1 MNKLNPSSIKLIEE
15 AVEGEYNFIKKE
27 EIMEE
32 NIITLT
38 IDGQEVKVKEGTTI
52 LQAAKQAGIDI
63 PTLCF
68 LKDINEVGDC
78 RMCIVEVEGRRGFA
92 TSCIQTVEEG
102 MVVHTHTQNVL
113 EARHVILDLIISNHA
128 KDCLT
133 CTRSGNCELQ
143 TLATK
148 FNVLNIEFEGE
159 RTEHKVDDL
168 SPSIVRD
175 FNKCILCRRCVA
187 ACKNV
192 QKIGAID
199 CINRG
204 FESCI
209 STVGDHSLNDVNCT
223 FCGQCIEACPT
234 GALHEKETI
243 NDVWVK
249 LKDPETTVI
258 VQTAPAVRVALG
270 EEFGMPIGTNVVGK
284 MVTALKRL
292 GFNKV
297 FDTNTGADLTIMEE
311 ANEFIERF
319 TKNDNLPLITS
330 CSPGWVKYIEMNYP
344 ELLPHLSSCKSP
356 HQMFGAILKTY
367 YAKREGLDPAKMY
380 VVSVMPCIAKK
391 FERQRP
397 EMKEDDLYDVDNV
410 ITTREL
416 ARMIKQ
422 ANKKKKKLEDSNF
435 DSPMGEASGA
445 GAIFG
450 TTGGVME
457 AALRTAQDTLT
468 GKDLAKIDFEQVRGG
483 EGIKRA
489 TINIAGKEIN
499 VVAASGLANARTI
512 LEEIKSGKANYQFVE
527 IMACPGGC
535 IMGGGQPI
543 KSSKIRSEVDVRKL
557 RADALYSIDERSIV
571 RKSHENPVMKKLYK
585 DFLEKPG
592 SEIAEKLLHTTYTK
606 REKYNI

>member
-1 MNKLNPSSIKLIEE
+1 ME
-15 AVEGEYNFIKKE
+15 KE
-27 EIMEE
+27 MV
-32 NIITLT
+32 NLT
-38 IDGQEVKVKEGTTI
+38 IDDQKITVPKGTTI
-52 LQAAKQAGIDI
+52 LAAAKKAGIDI

-159 RTEHKVDDL
+159 RTEHKIDDL

-292 GFNKV
+292 GFDKV

-319 TKNDNLPLITS
+319 TKNDNLPMITS
-330 CSPGWVKYIEMNYP
+330 CSPGWVKFIEMNYP

-356 HQMFGAILKTY
+356 HEMFGAILKTY
-367 YAKREGLDPAKMY
+367 YANREGLDPEKIY

-397 EMKEDDLYDVDNV
+397 EMKEDNLYDVDNV

-422 ANKKKKKLEDSNF
+422 ANIEFEKLEDSNF

-468 GKDLAKIDFEQVRGG
+468 GKDLPKIDFEQVRGG

-489 TINIAGKEIN
+489 TINIAGKDIN

-543 KSSKIRSEVDVRKL
+543 KSSKIRAEVDVRKL

-606 REKYNI
+606 RKKYNI

>member
-1 MNKLNPSSIKLIEE
+1 
-15 AVEGEYNFIKKE
+15 
-27 EIMEE
+27 MEE
-32 NIITLT
+32 KMINLT
-38 IDGQEVKVKEGTTI
+38 IDDQKISVPKGTTI

-68 LKDINEVGDC
+68 LKEINEVGDC
-78 RMCIVEVEGRRGFA
+78 RMCIVEVEGRKGFA

-102 MVVHTHTQNVL
+102 MVVHTHTPNVL

-143 TLATK
+143 ALAVK
-148 FNVLNIEFEGE
+148 FNVLNVEFEGE
-159 RTEHKVDDL
+159 MSKHRIDNL

-192 QKIGAID
+192 QEIGAID

-243 NDVWVK
+243 NDVWTK
-249 LKDPETTVI
+249 LKDPDSIVI

-270 EEFGMPIGTNVVGK
+270 EEFGMEIGTNVTGK

-311 ANEFIERF
+311 ANEFINRF
-319 TKNDNLPLITS
+319 KNNDNLPMITS

-356 HQMFGAILKTY
+356 HEMFGAIIKTY
-367 YAKREGLDPAKMY
+367 YAKKENIDPKKIY

-391 FERQRP
+391 FERQRE
-397 EMKEDDLYDVDNV
+397 EMKEEELFDVDNV

-422 ANKKKKKLEDSNF
+422 ANIEFDKLEDSKF
-435 DSPMGEASGA
+435 DSPMGEATGA

-450 TTGGVME
+450 VTGGVME

-468 GKDLAKIDFEQVRGG
+468 GENLPQINFEEVRGTQN
-483 EGIKRA
+483 IKRA
-489 TINIAGKEIN
+489 NIKIVGKEIK
-499 VVAASGLANARTI
+499 VVAASGLANAKTI
-512 LEEIKSGKANYQFVE
+512 LEEIKQGKADYQFVE

-543 KSSKIRSEVDVRKL
+543 KSSKIQAEVDVKKL
-557 RADALYSIDERSIV
+557 RAQALYSIDEKSVI
-571 RKSHENPVMKKLYK
+571 RKSHENPVMKKIYK
-585 DFLEKPG
+585 EFLGKPG
-592 SEIAEKLLHTTYTK
+592 SELAEELLHTAYEK

>member
-1 MNKLNPSSIKLIEE
+1 
-15 AVEGEYNFIKKE
+15 
-27 EIMEE
+27 MESKMI
-32 NIITLT
+32 NLT
-38 IDGQEVKVKEGTTI
+38 IDDQNVTVPEGTTI

-78 RMCIVEVEGRRGFA
+78 RMCIVEVEGRKGFA
-92 TSCIQTVEEG
+92 TSCIQKVEEG
-102 MVVHTHTQNVL
+102 MVVHTHTPNVL
-113 EARHVILDLIISNHA
+113 EARHVILDLIISNHS

-143 TLATK
+143 VLATK

-159 RTEHKVDDL
+159 RTEHKIDDL

-192 QKIGAID
+192 QEIGAID

-249 LKDPETTVI
+249 LKDPETVVL

-270 EEFGMPIGTNVVGK
+270 EEFGMPIGTNVTGK

-292 GFNKV
+292 GFDKV
-297 FDTNTGADLTIMEE
+297 FDTNTGADFTIMEE
-311 ANEFIERF
+311 ANEFVERF
-319 TKNDNLPLITS
+319 KAHEELPMLTS
-330 CSPGWVKYIEMNYP
+330 CCPGWIKYIEMNYP
-344 ELLPHLSSCKSP
+344 EMLPHLSSCKSP
-356 HQMFGAILKTY
+356 HQMFGAILKSY
-367 YAKREGLDPAKMY
+367 YAKKEGIDPEKIY
-380 VVSVMPCIAKK
+380 TVSVMPCIAKK
-391 FERQRP
+391 FESKRP
-397 EMKEDDLYDVDNV
+397 EMKENGLEDVDNV

-422 ANKKKKKLEDSNF
+422 ANIDFEKLEDSKF
-435 DSPMGEASGA
+435 DDPMGEATGA
-445 GAIFG
+445 AAIFG
-450 TTGGVME
+450 VTGGVME
-457 AALRTAQDTLT
+457 AALRTAEDILT
-468 GKDLAKIDFEQVRGG
+468 GKELPKIDFEQVRGSQ
-483 EGIKRA
+483 GIKRA
-489 TINIAGKEIN
+489 TITIAGKPIS
-499 VVAASGLANARTI
+499 VVAASGLANAKKI
-512 LEEIKSGKANYQFVE
+512 LEEIKTGKANYQFVE

-543 KSSKIRSEVDVRKL
+543 KHSKVRAEVDVQKL
-557 RADALYSIDERSIV
+557 RASSLYSIDEKSTI
-571 RKSHENPVMKKLYK
+571 RKSHENPVVQKIYNE
-585 DFLEKPG
+585 FLENPG
-592 SEIAEKLLHTTYTK
+592 SYRAEKLLHTKYAE
-606 REKYNI
+606 REKYRI

>member
-1 MNKLNPSSIKLIEE
+1 MENEFVKLK
-15 AVEGEYNFIKKE
+15 
-27 EIMEE
+27 
-32 NIITLT
+32 
-38 IDGQEVKVKEGTTI
+38 IDGQEVKVKKGTTI
-52 LQAAKQAGIDI
+52 LQAAKEAGIDI

-78 RMCIVEVEGRRGFA
+78 RICVVEVEGRRGFA

-102 MVVHTHTQNVL
+102 MVVHTHTPNVL
-113 EARHVILDLIISNHA
+113 EARHVILDLIISNHS

-143 TLATK
+143 KLATK
-148 FNVLNIEFEGE
+148 FNVLNVEFEGE
-159 RTEHKVDDL
+159 KTKHKIDDL

-175 FNKCILCRRCVA
+175 FEKCILCRRCIS
-187 ACKNV
+187 ACKKV
-192 QKIGAID
+192 QGIGAID

-223 FCGQCIEACPT
+223 FCGQCIQSCPT

-249 LKDPETTVI
+249 LKDPDTFVV

-270 EEFGMPIGTNVVGK
+270 EEFQMDVGTNVTGK

-297 FDTNTGADLTIMEE
+297 FDTNTGADITIMEE

-319 TKNDNLPLITS
+319 SENGVLPMITS
-330 CSPGWVKYIEMNYP
+330 CSPGWVKYMEMNYP
-344 ELLPHLSSCKSP
+344 ELIPHLSTCKSP
-356 HQMFGAILKTY
+356 HEMFGAIVKSY
-367 YAKREGLDPAKMY
+367 YAEKEGIDPNKIYM
-380 VVSVMPCIAKK
+380 VSVMPCIAKK
-391 FERQRP
+391 FERQR
-397 EMKEDDLYDVDNV
+397 KELQNDGMYNVDNV

-422 ANKKKKKLEDSNF
+422 ANIEFEKLEDTNF
-435 DSPMGEASGA
+435 DSPMGEATGA
-445 GAIFG
+445 AAIFG

-457 AALRTAQDTLT
+457 AALRTAQDALT
-468 GKDLAKIDFEQVRGG
+468 GKDLEKIDFEQVRGG
-483 EGIKRA
+483 DGIKKA
-489 TINIAGKEIN
+489 TINIAGKEIKI
-499 VVAASGLANARTI
+499 AAVSGLKNAQEI
-512 LEEIKSGKANYQFVE
+512 LEEIKSGKSEYQFIE

-535 IMGGGQPI
+535 VMGGGQPI
-543 KSSKIRSEVDVRKL
+543 KSSNERSEKDIRKL
-557 RADALYSIDERSIV
+557 RADSLYTIDEKSTI
-571 RKSHENPVMKKLYK
+571 RKSHENPIVRKIYK
-585 DFLEKPG
+585 DYLEKPG
-592 SEIAEKLLHTTYTK
+592 SHKAHELLHTKYEK

>member
-1 MNKLNPSSIKLIEE
+1 M
-15 AVEGEYNFIKKE
+15 V
-27 EIMEE
+27 
-32 NIITLT
+32 TLT
-38 IDGQEVKVKEGTTI
+38 IDGVEVKTEKGTTI
-52 LQAAKQAGIDI
+52 LEAARQVGIDI

-68 LKDINEVGDC
+68 LKDINEMGDC

-102 MVVHTHTQNVL
+102 MKVHTHTPNVL

-143 TLATK
+143 ALAVK
-148 FNVLNIEFEGE
+148 FNVLNVEFPGE
-159 RTEHKVDDL
+159 MSKHKIDDL

-187 ACKNV
+187 ACKKV
-192 QKIGAID
+192 QGVGAID

-223 FCGQCIEACPT
+223 NCGQCIEACPT

-243 NDVWVK
+243 NDVWIK
-249 LKDPETTVI
+249 LKDPDSYVV

-270 EEFGMPIGTNVVGK
+270 DEFGMPIGTNVTGK

-297 FDTNTGADLTIMEE
+297 FDTNTGADITIMEE
-311 ANEFIERF
+311 AYELIERLK
-319 TKNDNLPLITS
+319 TNDNLPMITS
-330 CSPGWVKYIEMNYP
+330 CSPGWIKYIEMNYP
-344 ELLPHLSSCKSP
+344 ELLPHLSTCKSP
-356 HQMFGAILKTY
+356 HQMFGALIKTY
-367 YAKREGLDPAKMY
+367 FAKKENIDPKKIY

-391 FERQRP
+391 YERQRP
-397 EMKEDDLYDVDNV
+397 EMKNDGLFDVDNV

-416 ARMIKQ
+416 SRMIKQ
-422 ANKKKKKLEDSNF
+422 ANIEFTTLEDSSF
-435 DSPMGEASGA
+435 DNPMGEATGA
-445 GAIFG
+445 AAIFG

-457 AALRTAQDTLT
+457 AALRTAQDALT
-468 GKDLAKIDFEQVRGG
+468 GKCMDKIDFEEVRG
-483 EGIKRA
+483 E
-489 TINIAGKEIN
+489 KEIKKATVN
-499 VVAASGLANARTI
+499 IDGNDLKVVAASGLKNARKI
-512 LEEIKSGKANYQFVE
+512 LEEIKSGNADYQFVE

-535 IMGGGQPI
+535 VMGGGQPI
-543 KSSKIRSEVDVRKL
+543 KSSKIRREVDVRKL
-557 RADALYSIDERSIV
+557 RADGLYSIDEKSQI
-571 RKSHENPVMKKLYK
+571 RKSHENPVVRKLYEEY
-585 DFLEKPG
+585 LEKPG
-592 SEIAEKLLHTTYTK
+592 SYRAHKLLHTHYTK
-606 REKYNI
+606 KDKYKI

>member
-1 MNKLNPSSIKLIEE
+1 
-15 AVEGEYNFIKKE
+15 
-27 EIMEE
+27 MEE
-32 NIITLT
+32 ENLVNLT
-38 IDGQEVKVKEGTTI
+38 IDGVEVKTKKGTTI
-52 LQAAKQAGIDI
+52 LEAAKHAGIDI

-102 MVVHTHTQNVL
+102 MVVHTHTPNVL

-143 TLATK
+143 ALAVK
-148 FNVLNIEFEGE
+148 FNVLHVEFPGE
-159 RTEHKVDDL
+159 MSKHKIDNV

-187 ACKNV
+187 ACKKV

-223 FCGQCIEACPT
+223 NCGQCIEACPT

-243 NDVWVK
+243 DDVWVK
-249 LKDPETTVI
+249 LKDPDTYVVVE
-258 VQTAPAVRVALG
+258 TAPSVRVALG
-270 EEFGMPIGTNVVGK
+270 EEFGMPIGTNVTGK

-292 GFNKV
+292 GFDKV
-297 FDTNTGADLTIMEE
+297 FDTNTGADFTIMEE

-319 TKNDNLPLITS
+319 KENDNLPMITS
-330 CSPGWVKYIEMNYP
+330 CSPGWVKFIEMNYP
-344 ELLPHLSSCKSP
+344 ELLPHLSTCKSP
-356 HQMFGAILKTY
+356 QQMLGALVKTY
-367 YAKREGLDPAKMY
+367 FAKKSGIDPKKIYM
-380 VVSVMPCIAKK
+380 VSVMPCIAKK
-391 FERQRP
+391 FERQRQ
-397 EMKEDDLYDVDNV
+397 EMKNNGLYDVDNV

-416 ARMIKQ
+416 SRMIKQ
-422 ANKKKKKLEDSNF
+422 ANIEFTQLTDSTF
-435 DSPMGEASGA
+435 DNPMGEATGA

-457 AALRTAQDTLT
+457 AALRTAQDILT
-468 GKDLAKIDFEQVRGG
+468 GQDLPKIDFEQVRGG

-489 TINIAGKEIN
+489 TVNIAGKDIK
-499 VVAASGLANARTI
+499 VVAASGLANAREI
-512 LEEIKSGKANYQFVE
+512 MEEIKSGKADYQFVE

-535 IMGGGQPI
+535 VMGGGQPI
-543 KSSKIRSEVDVRKL
+543 KNSKIRREIDVRKL
-557 RADALYSIDERSIV
+557 RADALYSIDEKSVI
-571 RKSHENPVMKKLYK
+571 RKSHENPVVKQVYTEY
-585 DFLEKPG
+585 LEEPG
-592 SEIAEKLLHTTYTK
+592 GYRSHKLLHTHYVE
-606 REKYNI
+606 RPKYNI

>member
-1 MNKLNPSSIKLIEE
+1 
-15 AVEGEYNFIKKE
+15 
-27 EIMEE
+27 MESKMI
-32 NIITLT
+32 NLT
-38 IDGQEVKVKEGTTI
+38 IDDQNVTVPEGTTI

-78 RMCIVEVEGRRGFA
+78 RMCIVEVEGRKGFA
-92 TSCIQTVEEG
+92 TSCIQKVEEG
-102 MVVHTHTQNVL
+102 MVVHTHTPNVL
-113 EARHVILDLIISNHA
+113 EARHVILDLIISNHS

-143 TLATK
+143 VLATK

-159 RTEHKVDDL
+159 RTEHKIDDL

-192 QKIGAID
+192 QEIGAID

-249 LKDPETTVI
+249 LKDPETVVL

-270 EEFGMPIGTNVVGK
+270 EEFGMPIGTNVTRK

-292 GFNKV
+292 GFDKV
-297 FDTNTGADLTIMEE
+297 FDTNTGADFTIMEE
-311 ANEFIERF
+311 ANEFVERF
-319 TKNDNLPLITS
+319 KAHEELPMLTS
-330 CSPGWVKYIEMNYP
+330 CCPGWIKYIEMNYP
-344 ELLPHLSSCKSP
+344 EMLPHLSSCKSP
-356 HQMFGAILKTY
+356 HQMFGAILKSY
-367 YAKREGLDPAKMY
+367 YAKKEGIDPEKIY
-380 VVSVMPCIAKK
+380 TVSVMPCIAKK
-391 FERQRP
+391 FESKRP
-397 EMKEDDLYDVDNV
+397 EMKENGLEDVDNV

-422 ANKKKKKLEDSNF
+422 ANIDFEKLEDSKF
-435 DSPMGEASGA
+435 DDPMGEATGA
-445 GAIFG
+445 AAIFG
-450 TTGGVME
+450 VTGGVME
-457 AALRTAQDTLT
+457 AALRTAEDILT
-468 GKDLAKIDFEQVRGG
+468 GKELPKIDFEQVRGSQ
-483 EGIKRA
+483 GIKRA
-489 TINIAGKEIN
+489 TITIAGKPIS
-499 VVAASGLANARTI
+499 VVAASGLANAKKI
-512 LEEIKSGKANYQFVE
+512 LEEIKTGKANYQFVE

-543 KSSKIRSEVDVRKL
+543 K
-557 RADALYSIDERSIV
+557 
-571 RKSHENPVMKKLYK
+571 H
-585 DFLEKPG
+585 
-592 SEIAEKLLHTTYTK
+592 
-606 REKYNI
+606 

>member
-1 MNKLNPSSIKLIEE
+1 M
-15 AVEGEYNFIKKE
+15 KE
-27 EIMEE
+27 
-32 NIITLT
+32 NLVTLT
-38 IDGQEVKVKEGTTI
+38 IDGVKVEAPKGTTI
-52 LQAAKQAGIDI
+52 LEAAKHAGIDI

-68 LKDINEVGDC
+68 LKDINEMGDC

-102 MVVHTHTQNVL
+102 MVVHTHTPNVL

-143 TLATK
+143 SLAVK
-148 FNVLNIEFEGE
+148 FNVLKVEFPGE
-159 RTEHKVDDL
+159 MTKHKIDDL

-223 FCGQCIEACPT
+223 NCGQCIQACPT

-243 NDVWVK
+243 DDAWVK
-249 LKDPETTVI
+249 LKDPDTYVV

-270 EEFGMPIGTNVVGK
+270 EEFGMPIGTNVTGK

-297 FDTNTGADLTIMEE
+297 FDTNTGADFTIMEE

-319 TKNDNLPLITS
+319 KENDNLPMITS
-330 CSPGWVKYIEMNYP
+330 CSPGWIKYIEMNYP
-344 ELLPHLSSCKSP
+344 ELLPHLSTCKSP
-356 HQMFGAILKTY
+356 HQMFGALVKTY
-367 YAKREGLDPAKMY
+367 FAKKEGISPEKIYM
-380 VVSVMPCIAKK
+380 VSVMPCIAKK

-397 EMKEDDLYDVDNV
+397 EMKNDGLYDVDNV

-416 ARMIKQ
+416 SRMIKQ
-422 ANKKKKKLEDSNF
+422 ANIEFDKLEDSTF
-435 DSPMGEASGA
+435 DNPMGEATGA
-445 GAIFG
+445 AAIFG

-457 AALRTAQDTLT
+457 AALRTAQDVLT
-468 GKDLAKIDFEQVRGG
+468 GKDLPKIEFEQVRGG

-489 TINIAGKEIN
+489 TVNIAGRDIK
-499 VVAASGLANARTI
+499 VVAASGLANAQKI
-512 LEEIKSGKANYQFVE
+512 MEEIKSGKADYQFVE

-535 IMGGGQPI
+535 VMGGGQPI
-543 KSSKIRSEVDVRKL
+543 KSSKIRRDVDVRKL
-557 RADALYSIDERSIV
+557 RADSLYTIDEKSKI
-571 RKSHENPVMKKLYK
+571 RKSHDNPVVKKIYEE
-585 DFLEKPG
+585 FLEEPG
-592 SEIAEKLLHTTYTK
+592 SYRAHKLLHTHYVE
-606 REKYNI
+606 RPKYNV

>member
-1 MNKLNPSSIKLIEE
+1 M
-15 AVEGEYNFIKKE
+15 V
-27 EIMEE
+27 
-32 NIITLT
+32 TLT
-38 IDGQEVKVKEGTTI
+38 IDGVEVKTEKGTTI
-52 LQAAKQAGIDI
+52 LEAARQVGIDI

-68 LKDINEVGDC
+68 LKDINEMGDC

-102 MVVHTHTQNVL
+102 MKVHTHTPNVL

-143 TLATK
+143 ALAVK
-148 FNVLNIEFEGE
+148 FNVLNVEFPGE
-159 RTEHKVDDL
+159 MSKHKIDDL

-187 ACKNV
+187 ACKKV
-192 QKIGAID
+192 QGIGAID

-223 FCGQCIEACPT
+223 NCGQCIEACPT

-243 NDVWVK
+243 NDVWIK
-249 LKDPETTVI
+249 LKDPDSYVV

-270 EEFGMPIGTNVVGK
+270 EEFGMPIGTNVTGK

-297 FDTNTGADLTIMEE
+297 FDTNTGADITIMEE
-311 ANEFIERF
+311 AYELIERLK
-319 TKNDNLPLITS
+319 TKDNLPMITS
-330 CSPGWVKYIEMNYP
+330 CSPGWIKYIEMNYP
-344 ELLPHLSSCKSP
+344 ELLPHLSTCKSP
-356 HQMFGAILKTY
+356 HQMFGALIKTY
-367 YAKREGLDPAKMY
+367 FAKKENIDPKKIY

-391 FERQRP
+391 YERQRP
-397 EMKEDDLYDVDNV
+397 EMKNDGLFDVDNV

-416 ARMIKQ
+416 SRMIKQ
-422 ANKKKKKLEDSNF
+422 ANIEFTTLEDSSF
-435 DSPMGEASGA
+435 DNPMGEATGA
-445 GAIFG
+445 AAIFG

-457 AALRTAQDTLT
+457 AALRTAQDALT
-468 GKDLAKIDFEQVRGG
+468 GKCMDKIDFEEVRG
-483 EGIKRA
+483 E
-489 TINIAGKEIN
+489 KEIKKATVN
-499 VVAASGLANARTI
+499 IDGNDLKVVAASGLKNARKI
-512 LEEIKSGKANYQFVE
+512 LEEIKSGNSDYQFVE

-535 IMGGGQPI
+535 VMGGGQPI
-543 KSSKIRSEVDVRKL
+543 KSSKIRREIDVRKL
-557 RADALYSIDERSIV
+557 RADGLYSIDEKSQI
-571 RKSHENPVMKKLYK
+571 RKSHENPVVRKLYEEY
-585 DFLEKPG
+585 LEKPG
-592 SEIAEKLLHTTYTK
+592 SYRAHKLLHTHYTK
-606 REKYNI
+606 KDKYKMM